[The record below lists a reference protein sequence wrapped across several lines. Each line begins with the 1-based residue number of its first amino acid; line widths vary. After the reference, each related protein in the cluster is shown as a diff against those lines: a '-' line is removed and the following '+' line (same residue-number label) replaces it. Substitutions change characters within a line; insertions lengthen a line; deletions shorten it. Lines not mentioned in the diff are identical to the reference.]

1 MYNPDD
7 SSPQIEATQALIRDK
22 AKALFGHYGF
32 SKTSIGDIAKACSM
46 SPGNIY
52 RYFRNKQ
59 AIGVAVVE
67 NFFDLQA
74 SRMLEARHV
83 ENQSV
88 ETRLRRTI
96 TEGVTHLVEMMG
108 GNPRLF
114 EMAEFLCED
123 PEGAELLARHRNWMG
138 ELLGELIAEGNS
150 TGELDVA
157 DPDTAGWNLLLVT
170 TAFWMPQA
178 LMAWHRHDMIL
189 DDLQVVLD
197 MTFPAMRDSR
207 AMGSVSG

>member
-1 MYNPDD
+1 MYSPVDANP
-7 SSPQIEATQALIRDK
+7 QVEATQALIRDK

-74 SRMLEARHV
+74 SRMLEARHL
-83 ENQSV
+83 EDQSV
-88 ETRLRRTI
+88 ETRLRKTI
-96 TEGVTHLVEMMG
+96 TEGVSHLVEMMG

-123 PEGAELLARHRNWMG
+123 PEGAELLARHRDWMSN
-138 ELLGELIAEGNS
+138 LLGELIAEGNRS
-150 TGELDVA
+150 GELDVA
-157 DPDTAGWNLLLVT
+157 EPGAAGWNMLLVT

-189 DDLQVVLD
+189 DDLQAVLD
-197 MTFPAMRDSR
+197 MTFPAMRPAPR
-207 AMGSVSG
+207 TASVLD